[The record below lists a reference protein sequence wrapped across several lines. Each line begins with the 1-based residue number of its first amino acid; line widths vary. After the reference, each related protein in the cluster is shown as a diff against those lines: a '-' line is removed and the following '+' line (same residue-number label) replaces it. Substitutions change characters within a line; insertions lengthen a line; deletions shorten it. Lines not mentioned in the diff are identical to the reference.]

1 MDRLALIAR
10 RLRRAIL
17 RRRRLLAALCAGTA
31 AAAGLHT
38 VAAPPAPTTAVWTA
52 AHDIP
57 GGAVVRPADLARV
70 QFDPH
75 SVPTGV
81 IRAAAEVVGRTTTA
95 PVRSGEPLTDVRL
108 LTGSL
113 LAAYPG
119 HVAAPVRIG
128 DPAAVALLRVGDRV
142 DVISADPSQ
151 EEGAAEVVAHDAA
164 VIGVPRRTETG
175 TSMVSG
181 GLVVLAV
188 SESTAIS
195 LAAAGVSGFLSLT
208 ISS

>member
-31 AAAGLHT
+31 VAAGLHA
-38 VAAPPAPTTAVWTA
+38 VASPPPATTAVWTA

-57 GGAVVRPADLARV
+57 GGVVVRPADLVRAR
-70 QFDPH
+70 FDPD
-75 SVPTGV
+75 SVPAGV
-81 IRAAAEVVGRTTTA
+81 IRAAAEVVGRTTAA

-128 DPAAVALLRVGDRV
+128 DPAAVALLRVGDTV
-142 DVISADPSQ
+142 DVIAADPNQ
-151 EEGAAEVVAHDAA
+151 EATAEVVAHDAA

-195 LAAAGVSGFLSLT
+195 LAAAGVSGFMSLT